1 MYSCGYFINTAKENN
16 TFNYSCNL
24 LVKIND
30 QNLYGDCYVYKNND
44 GFFIDMYTFGSM
56 VFRLQESGKKI
67 KVYLQN
73 YEQEYCLDDKFFSL
87 DYEKFKNI
95 LLSFLQSEELANEYN
110 EDYEILTFNEVDM
123 RKLVF
128 KDLKKENFI
137 EFIIKK

>member
-1 MYSCGYFINTAKENN
+1 M
-16 TFNYSCNL
+16 
-24 LVKIND
+24 
-30 QNLYGDCYVYKNND
+30 D

-56 VFRLQESGKKI
+56 VFRLQEVDKKV

-73 YEQEYCLDDKFFSL
+73 YQQEYNLNDKFFSL
-87 DYEKFKNI
+87 DYEKFKDI
-95 LLSFLQSEELANEYN
+95 LLSFLQSKELANEHN
-110 EDYEILTFNEVDM
+110 EDYEILTFNDVDM